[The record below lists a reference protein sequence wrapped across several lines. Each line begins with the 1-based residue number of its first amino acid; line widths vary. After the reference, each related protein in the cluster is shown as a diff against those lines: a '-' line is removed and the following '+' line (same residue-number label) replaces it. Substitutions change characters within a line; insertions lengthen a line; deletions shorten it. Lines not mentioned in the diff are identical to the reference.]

1 MSDELK
7 NALQAAF
14 NRYTAYLDAFGPD
27 ETYLRKKV
35 ETELGTK
42 MIHLKMRCSGL
53 DSKWGKVNKIFTNTF
68 ESLLNYFCLEYILL
82 TYILHGTRL
91 LLGVP

>member
-1 MSDELK
+1 MSDELT
-7 NALQAAF
+7 NALRTVY

-42 MIHLKMRCSGL
+42 MIHLKLRCGGL
-53 DSKWGKVNKIFTNTF
+53 GSEWGKVIQNLTFFLSEFTKLFGNTY
-68 ESLLNYFCLEYILL
+68 SRYY
-82 TYILHGTRL
+82 
-91 LLGVP
+91 